1 MNPEADDERIS
12 KQRALM
18 SEEVDCLARIA
29 RLRDEQA
36 FSRLYDLQSPLLFG
50 LACRI
55 LARKDEAEEVLQEI
69 MLKVW
74 HEAGRYDAAR
84 GSARAWLIM
93 MTRSRCLDR
102 LRRRSTALRRE
113 SPAPQSLEQT
123 PDDSLMAV
131 EEMSRAEERV
141 AVRQALDSLPEAQ
154 RRALEAAFFDGL
166 THAEIAVKTGDPL
179 GTVKTRIRLG
189 MLKLTETL
197 KAYT

>member
-1 MNPEADDERIS
+1 MNPEADEGRIS

-18 SEEVDCLARIA
+18 SEEADCLARIA
-29 RLRDEQA
+29 RERDERA

-55 LARKDEAEEVLQEI
+55 LARRDEAEEVLQEI

-74 HEAGRYDAAR
+74 REASRYDPAR
-84 GSARAWLIM
+84 GSARAWLVM

-102 LRRRSTALRRE
+102 LRRRSTAMRRE
-113 SPAPQSLEQT
+113 SPAGESLDYT

-154 RRALEAAFFDGL
+154 RSALEAAFFEGL
-166 THAEIAVKTGDPL
+166 THAEISAQTGEPL

-189 MLKLTETL
+189 MMKLAETL
-197 KAYT
+197 KVYL